1 MVKTK
6 VINNATYIEGKIS
19 KNSFCCICSLCKG
32 LTVCDEPK
40 KDRRLTCPE
49 KLYSEMNK
57 EED

>member
-1 MVKTK
+1 MEKTK

-19 KNSFCCICSLCKG
+19 KNNFCSICSLCKG
-32 LTVCDEPK
+32 QTVCDEPN

-57 EED
+57 ED